1 MLARCS
7 VTLSVFGRFVHT
19 CRLPHYDYHQA
30 YAMGDSVVDVDCI
43 HDVGVHSVDDNTLDS
58 NPNGM
63 GYSTYSN
70 SNRTTS
76 SVDNPT

>member
-1 MLARCS
+1 M
-7 VTLSVFGRFVHT
+7 TLSVFGHFVHT
-19 CRLPHYDYHQA
+19 CRLSHYDYHQA
-30 YAMGDSVVDVDCI
+30 YAMVDSVEDVDCI

-58 NPNGM
+58 SPNGM